1 MDKFFLIVGF
11 LLLIANG
18 IGLILA
24 LLTGNLVSSLL
35 SVIGILISTD
45 IINDNLY

>member
-11 LLLIANG
+11 ILLITNG

-24 LLTGNLVSSLL
+24 LLIGNLVSALL
-35 SVIGILISTD
+35 SIIGILISTD

>member
-11 LLLIANG
+11 LLL